1 MQRWIMSAPLF
12 SIHFNR
18 AIIAASLGA
27 RNARRQASAC
37 ARRICRHTPC
47 RNRGFTWH
55 SPRSPT
61 GFGMFMSHVPPYT
74 LPELRLHSALVML
87 ADRLRHV
94 HVACAAL
101 HSAGIAASLGTCHA
115 RRQASA
121 CSCRM
126 CRPTLCRN
134 YGFTR
139 HSPCPP
145 TGFSM
150 RMSHAQPYTLPE
162 SRLHSALA
170 TPADRLRHAH
180 VAYVALLHASIAAS
194 LGARHTRRPALT
206 RAPSAPRKTK
216 SPAIRPGK

>member
-27 RNARRQASAC
+27 RNARRQ
-37 ARRICRHTPC
+37 
-47 RNRGFTWH
+47 
-55 SPRSPT
+55 
-61 GFGMFMSHVPPYT
+61 V
-74 LPELRLHSALVML
+74 LHA
-87 ADRLRHV
+87 
-94 HVACAAL
+94 HVARTAL

-134 YGFTR
+134 CGFTR
-139 HSPCPP
+139 HLSCPP
-145 TGFSM
+145 TGFGM

-170 TPADRLRHAH
+170 MLADRLRYAH

-206 RAPSAPRKTK
+206 RAALRAPQNQKPGHKTGQV
-216 SPAIRPGK
+216 IHQ